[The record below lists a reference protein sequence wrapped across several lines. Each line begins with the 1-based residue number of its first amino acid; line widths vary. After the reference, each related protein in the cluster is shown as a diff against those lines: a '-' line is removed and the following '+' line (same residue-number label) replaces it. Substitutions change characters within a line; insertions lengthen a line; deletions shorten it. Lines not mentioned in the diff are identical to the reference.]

1 VSKAPTARRQT
12 QARGRARPAFSVDRI
27 VVLRIVFA
35 AIAVGFLYLI
45 LKVSVIAF
53 GGTSAQ
59 KTKQIERAVDPA
71 AAGKAAEAAA
81 PPRAEDSAP
90 AR

>member
-1 VSKAPTARRQT
+1 VSKSTAARRQT
-12 QARGRARPAFSVDRI
+12 QVRERARQPFSVDRI
-27 VVLRIVFA
+27 VMLRIVFA

-53 GGTSAQ
+53 GGSSVQ
-59 KTKQIERAVDPA
+59 KTKRIERAIDPA
-71 AAGKAAEAAA
+71 AAAKPVETAV
-81 PPRAEDSAP
+81 PPRADSAP